1 MDFFVKF
8 GESICNSKDDFTFP
22 FPHDVDVFRV
32 MCETVSIPTESCAKI
47 NCYHNA
53 KGPFIYYVSTWEGGL
68 LDNY

>member
-1 MDFFVKF
+1 MVNLH
-8 GESICNSKDDFTFP
+8 ICNIKDDFTFP

-53 KGPFIYYVSTWEGGL
+53 KRPFIYYVSTCGGDGEGEGC
-68 LDNY
+68 